1 MGYGYGNGP
10 GLPGLEE
17 KQAAVCPA
25 LGTWLSGATG
35 PKS

>member
-17 KQAAVCPA
+17 EQAVCPA
-25 LGTWLSGATG
+25 LGTWLSGATD